1 MGCAINKTLPRPDR
15 EVTVVITP
23 QKTDKRIL
31 DTHLKMFD
39 CECGIAVF
47 SIWLNLK
54 GVNRT
59 K

>member
-15 EVTVVITP
+15 ELTVVITP

-47 SIWLNLK
+47 SMAES
-54 GVNRT
+54 
-59 K
+59 